1 MTKLAGSEAMD
12 ERRTAALVCTV
23 ENDFPV
29 LVVRASGRM
38 TFASVPVLRR
48 VVRKGLTDHP
58 ALLLIDLSAVEVIDD
73 ITVTVFA
80 SLARRGA
87 EDDIPVMLV
96 APPPLAGHL
105 DALGVG
111 RSVPTYAT
119 EAMAR
124 SAHAGHAA
132 PGRLQ
137 VDLDPVPSATA
148 VARDLVDKA
157 CARWRLRDVADVA
170 ALIATELVANAV
182 QHAGTPMIFAVT
194 CRPTYL
200 HLACRD
206 RSQVLPRR
214 DGGDGD
220 EPAGRGLLIIESMA
234 VGWGFSPTADGKV
247 VWATVRS
254 RR

>member
-1 MTKLAGSEAMD
+1 MD
-12 ERRTAALVCTV
+12 ERRTAALTCTI

-38 TFASVPVLRR
+38 TFASVSVLRR

-73 ITVTVFA
+73 VTVTVFA
-80 SLARRGA
+80 WLARRGA
-87 EDDIPVMLV
+87 ENDVPVMLV
-96 APPPLAGHL
+96 APPPPLAGHL

-119 EAMAR
+119 EELAR
-124 SAHAGHAA
+124 SAHAGRA
-132 PGRLQ
+132 GSWRRQ

-148 VARDLVDKA
+148 VARDLVDQA
-157 CARWRLRDVADVA
+157 CVGWRLREVADVA
-170 ALIATELVANAV
+170 ALVATELVANAV
-182 QHAGTPMIFAVT
+182 QHARTPMIFAVT
-194 CRPTYL
+194 RRPTYL

-206 RSQVLPRR
+206 SSHVLPRR
-214 DGGDGD
+214 DAGEGDD
-220 EPAGRGLLIIESMA
+220 TPAGRGLLIIEAMA
-234 VGWGFSPTADGKV
+234 MGWGFSPTADGKV